1 MFIAG
6 GIGITPFRNIILDAA
21 ARGFPRDLTLFYSNR
36 SADDAAFLS
45 ELEQLAEQNPRFRL
59 VATMTD
65 ATDWQ
70 GERGY
75 IARDMIERHVG
86 DVFKPVF
93 YLAGPPVMVAAMET
107 MLKQAGVKPER
118 IRAEMFA
125 GY

>member
-1 MFIAG
+1 MDQSAG
-6 GIGITPFRNIILDAA
+6 
-21 ARGFPRDLTLFYSNR
+21 
-36 SADDAAFLS
+36 ADH
-45 ELEQLAEQNPRFRL
+45 
-59 VATMTD
+59 
-65 ATDWQ
+65 DWQ